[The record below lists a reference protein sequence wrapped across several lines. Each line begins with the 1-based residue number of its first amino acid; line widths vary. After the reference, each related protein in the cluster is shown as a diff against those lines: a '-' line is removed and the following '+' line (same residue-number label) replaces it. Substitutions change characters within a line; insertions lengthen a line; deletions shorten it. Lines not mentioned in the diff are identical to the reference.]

1 MFFVDEAVDP
11 LGSTRPARILP
22 FFTSHS
28 GKLPLQSPLFATLI
42 FRPSSRSVP
51 IMREQLSS
59 GDMCGA
65 RIARS
70 VAVGR
75 RSGNGEWK
83 TERPFGRY
91 GRKSRRRARIRTPQ
105 KNSTVVLSLQ
115 SKVENGPDHE
125 TLIFVDPSHEDSI
138 FAACHMNLCKKY
150 ICFPPIIWE
159 VPRCARARA
168 GLLRHL
174 TLISDLGLRT
184 RTYAHPFAE
193 PASTARLDSCS
204 LAQRCMKSGHGDDF
218 LLTNPFCLIFGGL
231 MMATALCLGS
241 MTTLGSRH
249 PVHHFDTWFPLFRA
263 HTSVPHPG
271 PHSPNHSAMPE

>member
-1 MFFVDEAVDP
+1 
-11 LGSTRPARILP
+11 
-22 FFTSHS
+22 
-28 GKLPLQSPLFATLI
+28 
-42 FRPSSRSVP
+42 
-51 IMREQLSS
+51 MREQLSS

-75 RSGNGEWK
+75 RSGNGEWE

-91 GRKSRRRARIRTPQ
+91 GRKSRRRARARIRTPQ

-115 SKVENGPDHE
+115 SKVENGSDHE
-125 TLIFVDPSHEDSI
+125 TSIFVDPSHENSI

-150 ICFPPIIWE
+150 LGFPPIVWE

-168 GLLRHL
+168 RLLRHL

-193 PASTARLDSCS
+193 PASTARAARLLFSCS
-204 LAQRCMKSGHGDDF
+204 EVHEMWAWRRLSSDQSILSHFRWVEHGYGIMLGKYDHV
-218 LLTNPFCLIFGGL
+218 GL
-231 MMATALCLGS
+231 KT
-241 MTTLGSRH
+241 
-249 PVHHFDTWFPLFRA
+249 P
-263 HTSVPHPG
+263 
-271 PHSPNHSAMPE
+271 SASF